1 MRAVA
6 YRRSLPIEAVDA
18 LEDIELETPVPAG
31 HDLLVRVEAVAVNP
45 VDTKVRKNVDPA
57 GTPKVLGYDAAGV
70 VVGIGPDVS
79 LFKVGDRVFHA
90 GAIDRPGSNSEFHL
104 VDERIAGPMPASLD
118 FAAAAAMPLTFIT
131 AWELL
136 FDRLGVGGADDTRT
150 VLVVGGAGGV
160 GSAAIQLAR
169 ALTGLTVVATAS
181 RPESRQWCLD
191 LGAHHVIDHGG
202 DLAGQW
208 RVLNL
213 GGADLILGLTQ
224 TDQHMAALA
233 DIATPQGKLGL
244 IDDPKDFDI
253 GLFKRKAVSIHWEFM
268 FTRSLFHTADMV
280 EQHNLLKRVAEL
292 VDQGRLRSTQTQV
305 LGRIDAATLRRA
317 HALIESGRT
326 IGKLVLSGF

>member
-6 YRRSLPIEAVDA
+6 YRRSLPVDA
-18 LEDIELETPVPAG
+18 PDFLEDVIVDDPTPSG

-57 GTPKVLGYDAAGV
+57 GTIKVLGYDAAGTV
-70 VVGIGPDVS
+70 VATGPDCR
-79 LFKVGDRVFHA
+79 LFKAGDRVFYA
-90 GAIDRPGSNSEFHL
+90 GAIDRPGTNSQLHV
-104 VDERIAGPMPASLD
+104 VDERITGPMPASLD

-136 FDRLGVGGADDTRT
+136 FDRLGVGGPDDKRV

-181 RPESRQWCLD
+181 RPESRLWCLD
-191 LGAHHVIDHGG
+191 LGAHHVIDHSQ
-202 DLAGQW
+202 DLAAQW
-208 RVLNL
+208 KALNL
-213 GGADLILGLTQ
+213 GGAELILALTQ

-233 DIATPQGKLGL
+233 DIIAPQGKLGL
-244 IDDPKDFDI
+244 IDDPKGFDI
-253 GLFKRKAVSIHWEFM
+253 ALFKRKAVSIHWEFM
-268 FTRSLFHTADMV
+268 FTRPLFQTADMD
-280 EQHNLLKRVAEL
+280 EQHKLLKKVAEL
-292 VDQGRLRSTQTQV
+292 VDQGALKSTQSQV
-305 LGRIDAATLRRA
+305 LGKIDAANLRQA

-326 IGKLVLSGF
+326 IGKLVLAGF